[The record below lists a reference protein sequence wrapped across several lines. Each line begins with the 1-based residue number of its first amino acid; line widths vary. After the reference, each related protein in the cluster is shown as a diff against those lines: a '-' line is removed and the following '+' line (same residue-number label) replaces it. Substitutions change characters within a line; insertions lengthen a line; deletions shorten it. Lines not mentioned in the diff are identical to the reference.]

1 MLYSDLLYSL
11 AICLDSVCP
20 KIAPNS
26 PAHLHSG
33 SMSILKLDYQLRI
46 FIKMLFLLKCLYLKT
61 HIKILSHFMKNPFL
75 NIIKID
81 NKSIIKKII
90 SQIKLQN
97 CK

>member
-33 SMSILKLDYQLRI
+33 SMSIWKLDYQLSN
-46 FIKMLFLLKCLYLKT
+46 FIKVLYFLKVLYFKT
-61 HIKILSHFMKNPFL
+61 HL
-75 NIIKID
+75 NIITSQEIFFLIQAF
-81 NKSIIKKII
+81 KS
-90 SQIKLQN
+90 
-97 CK
+97 